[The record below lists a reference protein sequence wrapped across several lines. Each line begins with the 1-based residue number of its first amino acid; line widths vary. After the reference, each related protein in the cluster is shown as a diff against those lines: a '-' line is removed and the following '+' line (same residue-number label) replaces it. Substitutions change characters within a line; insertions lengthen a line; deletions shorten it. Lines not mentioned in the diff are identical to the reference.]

1 MREAQAAGGERV
13 DIRRGNFTTVAA
25 EVGVAQ
31 VVAED
36 EEDVGFLSGG
46 GDSGERKAG
55 EQEGACDEATE
66 GRRRAGGKRWHK
78 QDVEKEES
86 Q

>member
-13 DIRRGNFTTVAA
+13 DIRRGDFTAVAA

-46 GDSGERKAG
+46 GVSGDGGERDAG
-55 EQEGACDEATE
+55 EQQGACDEATE
-66 GRRRAGGKRWHK
+66 GRRTREEGRGVHGGRGR
-78 QDVEKEES
+78 
-86 Q
+86 

>member
-1 MREAQAAGGERV
+1 MREAQAAVGERV
-13 DIRRGNFTTVAA
+13 DIRRGNFTAVAA

-46 GDSGERKAG
+46 GGGGDGGEREAG
-55 EQEGACDEATE
+55 EQEGACAEATE
-66 GRRRAGGKRWHK
+66 GRRTREKGREMHGGQRR
-78 QDVEKEES
+78 
-86 Q
+86 